1 MNTTTLQTQR
11 AQAPTTARVAAQR
24 APAFPA
30 YRGNQAHLR
39 VLGRASR
46 MIQRDGPDVPLKEA
60 KKEDAVDPIAG
71 GVKELATRAAD
82 TPQIKDPAIA
92 LAKQVAEPIWN
103 RASTGDK
110 AAIVAGGA
118 AIVGTGLGA
127 MLSDPSG
134 RKALSGLP
142 IGAPLSLVPYAVF
155 SGFSFDLP
163 KLATDP
169 LLLHLS
175 FKGDDYLDLL
185 RTKFPGMPK
194 MTLSFDMTMAV
205 SPDHKVTMPFG
216 LVKLSPL
223 PGVTLAGGF
232 GVASDLP
239 NLISAPGGGALAP
252 YKSFPTPDMAAP
264 RAGAAGFIAIDFAK
278 IDALHRVFA
287 PLTLDFER
295 PNR

>member
-1 MNTTTLQTQR
+1 M
-11 AQAPTTARVAAQR
+11 
-24 APAFPA
+24 
-30 YRGNQAHLR
+30 
-39 VLGRASR
+39 
-46 MIQRDGPDVPLKEA
+46 PLKEA

-71 GVKELATRAAD
+71 GAKELATRAAD
-82 TPQIKDPAIA
+82 TPQIKDPAVA

-103 RASTGDK
+103 NAGTGDK
-110 AAIVAGGA
+110 AAIVTGGA

-155 SGFSFDLP
+155 SGFSFDVP
-163 KLATDP
+163 KTASDP

-185 RTKFPGMPK
+185 RTKYPSFPK
-194 MTLSFDMTMAV
+194 MTLSFDMTLSV

-223 PGVTLAGGF
+223 PGVTLAGGLRR
-232 GVASDLP
+232 GKRSAEPDLLARRRCAGTLQVLSDAGHRRAARGGGRLHFDRLREDRRAP
-239 NLISAPGGGALAP
+239 LDHCAADPRHRAAEPMIPSPSFMNLIGLRQN
-252 YKSFPTPDMAAP
+252 FTPSSSP
-264 RAGAAGFIAIDFAK
+264 
-278 IDALHRVFA
+278 
-287 PLTLDFER
+287 
-295 PNR
+295 